1 MYGTNMDSFGYLINP
16 ENYNTNLIRPEMFEI
31 MHNLKAWTERYTHAE
46 YFDFISN
53 KKFPLQVNNF
63 I

>member
-1 MYGTNMDSFGYLINP
+1 MYGTNMDSFGHLINP

-31 MHNLKAWTERYTHAE
+31 MHNLKAWTERYIHAE

-53 KKFPLQVNNF
+53 KNYP
-63 I
+63 